1 MTFVA
6 TPKRRWLPFSAAL
19 AVAAVMFLSVAVFLA
34 LWKFENQTARAS
46 FEIVAQ
52 ERFDSLQTNVTL
64 TLNSLV
70 SLGAFFDGSVEVERD
85 EFRRFAKDLLAR
97 DGAIQALEWIPRTP
111 SRRRADREN
120 AAHRDGFTAFA
131 ITERLPQ
138 GGLVRARARE
148 EYFPVFYVEPLKGN
162 EKALGFD
169 LASDPVRNASLRS
182 SAATGKLVA
191 TSRVKLVQEIG
202 DQYGFLVFR
211 PVFRDGVLPASVP
224 ERRERLLGFALAVF
238 RVGDI
243 VAKTETEHAASG
255 LHVVIFD
262 AGAGAGER
270 LLYPKSAPFDGVQD
284 LPNGFRAMREISVG
298 GRRWLIAAY
307 PSQPAFRPAHWS
319 SWSALAT
326 GMLLAILLGGYLRL
340 NRSRRLA
347 IEKAR
352 ERLEDLV
359 QLRTTALEAKEHQ
372 LRLLLESTAEAIYG
386 IDLQGCCTFC
396 NPACLRLLGYENAEA
411 VLGKNM
417 HVLIH
422 HSQADGTPYL
432 EQECRIFR
440 AFRRGE
446 GTHVTDEVF
455 WRANGS
461 CFPAEYW
468 SHPQR
473 NGSEVVGAVV
483 TFFDITES
491 RQAEE
496 KLRLAQASVEQA
508 SDAVF
513 WLDSQGRILL
523 VNAAACRS
531 LARTREELLAL
542 SISDIVP
549 EFTPEAWAAEWEN
562 VKARGSVTYETHYK
576 TGQGKIFPVEVSRTY
591 VEFGGSE
598 YIFTFARDITE
609 RKRIENELRESE
621 DYVTALLAA
630 IPAGVVVIDS
640 ESHRV
645 TDVNSSALRLMGRE
659 RDEVIGNVC
668 HNLLCPA
675 DMGKCPIVDL
685 HQEVDHSER
694 VLLRADGSRL
704 PILKSARA
712 LVCQGRTYLVEAFA
726 DLSDQKR
733 TQMDLQKAKE
743 AAEAAGRAK
752 SAFLANMSHEIRTPM
767 NAILGYSQLM
777 LRDPSLGGAAKKN
790 LNIINRSGE
799 HLLGLIDD
807 ILVMSKIEAGRMELV
822 SVAFDLATFVR
833 DLATMFQLRAEAKG
847 LQLEVCLDAEAGCC
861 IVADQG
867 KLRQVLIN
875 LLGNA
880 VKFTETGGIKLRVCA
895 KPNSRERST
904 LSIEVED
911 TGIGIPAAEQ
921 SMLFRPF
928 VQTQSGISSHSGT
941 GLGLAISKEF
951 VGLMGGDITI
961 VSEPG
966 KGSIFRFEIPVQ
978 RDAGSQITERPL
990 SGRVIGL
997 AAGQPAPRVL
1007 VVDDKPNARG
1017 WLTELLR
1024 SLGFEVDEADRGE
1037 VAIRLWQEWK
1047 PQLILMD
1054 IRMPGMSGLAAAQ
1067 TIKAK
1072 AAENPPVIIA
1082 LTASAVD
1089 EERDAVMGAVGID
1102 DFLAKPCR
1110 EGDLLETIRI
1120 HLNLDY
1126 RYADEADAGGI
1137 TSGVPAPTIMGDE
1150 LLGDLPAEWVAAMHD
1165 AVLKGDKDR
1174 LDQLILRVE
1183 GMYPRAAR
1191 GLQEVAD
1198 RYEYDVLTRWFEKT
1212 ADARM
1217 ERQAE
1222 RQ

>member
-1 MTFVA
+1 MTFA
-6 TPKRRWLPFSAAL
+6 AIPKRRWLPFSAVL
-19 AVAAVMFLSVAVFLA
+19 AVAAVTSLSAAVFLA
-34 LWKFENQTARAS
+34 LWKFENQTARSS
-46 FEIVAQ
+46 FEIVAH
-52 ERFDSLQTNVTL
+52 ERFDALQTNITL

-70 SLGAFFDGSVEVERD
+70 SLGAFFDGSVKVERD
-85 EFRRFAKDLLAR
+85 EFRRFAQDLLAR
-97 DGAIQALEWIPRTP
+97 DSAIQALEWIPQTP
-111 SRRRADREN
+111 NRERAEREN
-120 AAHRDGFTAFA
+120 SAQRDGFSSFA

-138 GGLVRARARE
+138 GRLARAGERE
-148 EYFPVFYVEPLKGN
+148 EYFPVFFVEPLKGN

-182 SAATGKLVA
+182 AAATGNLVA

-211 PVFRDGVLPASVP
+211 PVYRGAVLPASVND
-224 ERRERLLGFALAVF
+224 RRERLLGFALAVF

-243 VAKTETEHAASG
+243 VAKTGTEGATSG

-262 AGAGAGER
+262 SGAAPRER
-270 LLYPKSAPFDGVQD
+270 LLYPKSAPFDSVEE
-284 LPNGFRAMREISVG
+284 LPKGLKATREITVG

-307 PSQPAFRPAHWS
+307 PSPQAFRPAHWS
-319 SWSALAT
+319 SCSALAA
-326 GMLLAILLGGYLRL
+326 GMSLATLLGAYLRL
-340 NRSRRLA
+340 NRNRRLA
-347 IEKAR
+347 IERTR

-359 QLRTTALEAKEHQ
+359 QLRTAALEVKEHQ

-422 HSQADGTPYL
+422 HSHADGTTYL
-432 EQECRIFR
+432 EKECRIFR

-455 WRANGS
+455 WRANGT

-473 NGSEVVGAVV
+473 NADQVVGAVV

-491 RQAEE
+491 KQAEE
-496 KLRLAQASVEQA
+496 KLRLAQSSVEQA

-513 WLDSQGRILL
+513 WLDSRGRILL

-531 LARTREELLAL
+531 LARTRDELLAR

-549 EFTPEAWAAEWEN
+549 EFTPEAWALEWEN

-576 TGQGKIFPVEVSRTY
+576 TRQENIFPVEVSGTY
-591 VEFGGSE
+591 VEFGGKE

-609 RKRIENELRESE
+609 RKRIEKELRESE

-645 TDVNSSALRLMGRE
+645 TDVNSSALSLMGRE

-675 DMGKCPIVDL
+675 EWGKCPIVDL

-704 PILKSARA
+704 PILKSVRA

-777 LRDPSLGGAAKKN
+777 LRDPLLSGAARKN

-822 SVAFDLATFVR
+822 SVAFDLATFVK

-847 LQLEVCLDAEAGCC
+847 LQLEVCLEAEAGCC

-880 VKFTETGGIKLRVCA
+880 VKFTEAGWIKLRVCA
-895 KPNSRERST
+895 RPSPQDQGT
-904 LSIEVED
+904 LSIKVED
-911 TGIGIPAAEQ
+911 TGIGISVAEQ
-921 SMLFRPF
+921 GLLFRPF
-928 VQTQSGISSHSGT
+928 VQTQSGITSHSGT
-941 GLGLAISKEF
+941 GLGLAISSEF
-951 VGLMGGDITI
+951 VGLMGGSITI
-961 VSEPG
+961 VSEVG
-966 KGSIFRFEIPVQ
+966 KGSIFHFEIPVQ
-978 RDAGSQITERPL
+978 RDAGSQLPARRM
-990 SGRVIGL
+990 SGRVLGL
-997 AAGQPAPRVL
+997 AADSQRLGC
-1007 VVDDKPNARG
+1007 
-1017 WLTELLR
+1017 
-1024 SLGFEVDEADRGE
+1024 SL
-1037 VAIRLWQEWK
+1037 
-1047 PQLILMD
+1047 
-1054 IRMPGMSGLAAAQ
+1054 
-1067 TIKAK
+1067 
-1072 AAENPPVIIA
+1072 
-1082 LTASAVD
+1082 
-1089 EERDAVMGAVGID
+1089 
-1102 DFLAKPCR
+1102 
-1110 EGDLLETIRI
+1110 
-1120 HLNLDY
+1120 
-1126 RYADEADAGGI
+1126 
-1137 TSGVPAPTIMGDE
+1137 
-1150 LLGDLPAEWVAAMHD
+1150 
-1165 AVLKGDKDR
+1165 
-1174 LDQLILRVE
+1174 
-1183 GMYPRAAR
+1183 
-1191 GLQEVAD
+1191 
-1198 RYEYDVLTRWFEKT
+1198 
-1212 ADARM
+1212 
-1217 ERQAE
+1217 
-1222 RQ
+1222 